1 MWRIYSWKLADRY
14 RDRFQG
20 AKFSVKA
27 KKRGR
32 RSLRFETLESR
43 LVLDAAPVI
52 SEVWADF
59 ELDANGEDVQLVSPL
74 GQVVSESDLDPA
86 QQTDSSSGTG
96 QAAEG
101 EGLPASWTNP
111 QEPLDVNDDSFV
123 TPIDV
128 LLVINTLNSDGA
140 HQLNAPSS
148 SDAPPPYLDASGDG
162 YVTAMDALLVINYL
176 NDPHDDSGTTD
187 IKLQGSSIAIEGSGA
202 TAVGSVATITAAGKY
217 SISGTL
223 TDGQVIVDT
232 MDDGQVTLILNG
244 ANITCSHSSPI
255 YVANADKTEIT
266 LATGTQNKI
275 TDGTSYPYAT
285 TEDPNAAIFSHDDLI
300 ISGNGS
306 LTVDAKFNNGITS
319 KDELTIAGGT
329 LTVSAVNDGIKG
341 QDSITIQAGT
351 TITVTAGGDGLQSSN
366 EEDLSKGV
374 VVIEGGTL
382 KITAG
387 ADGIQGE
394 TQVLIEGGTISVTS
408 GGGSTSSSSTVDSTK
423 GIKSSTD
430 ISISGGV
437 IDVNSRDDA
446 LHCNNS
452 LTIDGG
458 TLTLATAD
466 DGIHADSAITINGGN
481 VNITKCYE
489 AIESKDITVNNGTIH
504 LVSSDDGFNVSDG
517 SGGGMGG
524 PGTGGAWGGGG
535 TIAGSLNINGG
546 YIVVNAQGDGLDSNG
561 NINVT
566 GGTIIVHG
574 PTRNDNGALDCNG
587 TFLMSGGFL
596 VAVGSSGMAET
607 PDDSS
612 TQEVLAGSYGSA
624 QAAGTLLHVEAQ
636 DGTDILTFVPAKAY
650 QSLVI
655 CSPLL
660 NKGTTYD
667 VYSGGSSTGTL
678 ADGLYSGGTYTPG
691 TLLGSL
697 TIS

>member
-1 MWRIYSWKLADRY
+1 MPSCWLTASLARQLGAIFNLQRRVFSWSFATRKLR
-14 RDRFQG
+14 
-20 AKFSVKA
+20 
-27 KKRGR
+27 RGR
-32 RSLRFETLESR
+32 GTVLLR
-43 LVLDAAPVI
+43 
-52 SEVWADF
+52 W
-59 ELDANGEDVQLVSPL
+59 LVSPL
-74 GQVVSESDLDPA
+74 VQVVSEDDPDRA
-86 QQTDSSSGTG
+86 QQTDLSAGAG
-96 QAAEG
+96 QTAEG
-101 EGLPASWTNP
+101 ESLPTSWTNP

-123 TPIDV
+123 TPIDA
-128 LLVINTLNSDGA
+128 LQIINTLNSDGA
-140 HQLNAPSS
+140 RQLSTPSAS
-148 SDAPPPYLDASGDG
+148 NAPPPYLDISGDG

-176 NDPHDDSGTTD
+176 NKDNDDSGTTD
-187 IKLQGSSIAIEGSGA
+187 IKLQGSSIVVEGSGA
-202 TAVGSVATITAAGKY
+202 TAVGSVATITAAGTY

-223 TDGQVIVDT
+223 TNGQVIVDT
-232 MDDGQVTLILNG
+232 TDDGKVTLILNG

-255 YVANADKTEIT
+255 YVANADDTEIV
-266 LATGTQNKI
+266 LATGTQNHV
-275 TDGTSYPYAT
+275 TDGTSYPNAA
-285 TEDPNAAIFSHDDLI
+285 TEDPNAAIFSHEDLT
-300 ISGNGS
+300 ISGSGS
-306 LTVDAKFNNGITS
+306 LTVNAKFNNGITS

-341 QDSITIQAGT
+341 KDSITIQAGT
-351 TITVTAGGDGLQSSN
+351 TITVQAGGDGLPSSN
-366 EEDLSKGV
+366 DEDLSKGV

-382 KITAG
+382 NITAG

-394 TQVLIEGGTISVTS
+394 TQVLVEEGNISITS
-408 GGGSTSSSSTVDSTK
+408 GGGSTGSSGSVDSVK
-423 GIKSSTD
+423 GIKSAAD
-430 ISISGGV
+430 VSINGGV
-437 IDVNSRDDA
+437 IAVDSSDDA
-446 LHCNNS
+446 IHSNNS
-452 LTIDGG
+452 LTIGGG

-489 AIESKDITVNNGTIH
+489 AVESKDITVNNGTIH

-524 PGTGGAWGGGG
+524 PGTGGPWGGGG
-535 TIAGSLNINGG
+535 VIDGSLNINGG

-561 NINVT
+561 SINVT

-587 TFLMSGGFL
+587 TFLMSAGFL
-596 VAVGSSGMAET
+596 VAVGSSGMAES

-624 QAAGTLLHVEAQ
+624 QAAGTMLYVESQ
-636 DGTDILTFVPAKAY
+636 DGTNILAFVPAKAY

-660 NKGTTYD
+660 KKGTTYN
-667 VYSGGSSTGTL
+667 VYSGGSSMGTL

>member
-1 MWRIYSWKLADRY
+1 MWQVYGWKLADRC
-14 RDRFQG
+14 RDGFQA
-20 AKFSVKA
+20 AKFPVKA

-43 LVLDAAPVI
+43 LVLDAAQVI
-52 SEVWADF
+52 SEFWADF
-59 ELDANGEDVQLVSPL
+59 ELDADGEDIELVNL
-74 GQVVSESDLDPA
+74 VGQVVSESDADPA
-86 QQTDSSSGTG
+86 QQTGFSSGAG
-96 QAAEG
+96 QAAEE

-111 QEPLDVNDDSFV
+111 QQPLDVNDDSFV
-123 TPIDV
+123 GPIDA
-128 LLVINTLNSDGA
+128 LQVINTLNSDGA
-140 HQLNAPSS
+140 RQLSTPSAS
-148 SDAPPPYLDASGDG
+148 NAPPPYLDSSGDD

-176 NDPHDDSGTTD
+176 NDANDDSGTTD
-187 IKLQGSSIAIEGSGA
+187 IKLQDSSIVIEGSGA
-202 TAVGSVATITAAGKY
+202 TAVGSVATITAAGTY
-217 SISGTL
+217 GISGTL
-223 TDGQVIVDT
+223 NDGQVVVDT
-232 MDDGQVTLILNG
+232 LDDGKVTLILNG
-244 ANITCSHSSPI
+244 ANITCSHSAPI
-255 YVANADKTEIT
+255 YVANADDTEIV
-266 LATGTQNKI
+266 LATGSQNHV
-275 TDGTSYPYAT
+275 TDGTSYPNAT
-285 TEDPNAAIFSHDDLI
+285 TEDPNAAIFSHDDLT
-300 ISGNGS
+300 ISGSGS

-341 QDSITIQAGT
+341 RDSITIRAG

-366 EEDLSKGV
+366 DEDLAEGV

-382 KITAG
+382 KIISA

-394 TQVLIEGGTISVTS
+394 SQVVIDGGNITITS
-408 GGGSTSSSSTVDSTK
+408 GGGSTGSTSTDSAK
-423 GIKSSTD
+423 GIKSAAD
-430 ISISGGV
+430 VSINGGV
-437 IDVNSRDDA
+437 IDVNSSDDA
-446 LHCNNS
+446 LHSNNS
-452 LTIDGG
+452 LTIGGG

-466 DGIHADSAITINGGN
+466 DGIHADSTITINGGN
-481 VNITKCYE
+481 VTITKCYE
-489 AIESKDITVNNGTIH
+489 GIESAQVTINDGNIH

-535 TIAGSLNINGG
+535 VIDGSLNVHGG
-546 YIVVNAQGDGLDSNG
+546 YMVINAQGDGFDSNG
-561 NINVT
+561 SAYVT

-574 PTRNDNGALDCNG
+574 PTRNDNGAVDVNG
-587 TFLMSGGFL
+587 TFLMSGGLL

-624 QAAGTLLHVEAQ
+624 QAAGTMLHVESQ

-660 NKGTTYD
+660 KKGTTYD

-691 TLLGSL
+691 TKLGSL

>member
-1 MWRIYSWKLADRY
+1 M
-14 RDRFQG
+14 
-20 AKFSVKA
+20 KA
-27 KKRGR
+27 KKRRR

-52 SEVWADF
+52 SQVWADF
-59 ELDANGEDVQLVSPL
+59 DLNSDGEDVQLVSPL
-74 GQVVSESDLDPA
+74 GRVVSEDDPDRA
-86 QQTDSSSGTG
+86 QQTDLFAGAG
-96 QAAEG
+96 QTAEG
-101 EGLPASWTNP
+101 EGLAASWTNP

-123 TPIDV
+123 TPIDA
-128 LLVINTLNSDGA
+128 LQVINTLNSDGA
-140 HQLNAPSS
+140 RQLNTPSTVS
-148 SDAPPPYLDASGDG
+148 SPPPYLDTSGDG
-162 YVTAMDALLVINYL
+162 YVTAMDALLVINCL

-202 TAVGSVATITAAGKY
+202 TAVGSVATITAAGTY

-223 TDGQVIVDT
+223 TNGQVIVDT

-300 ISGNGS
+300 ISGSGS
-306 LTVDAKFNNGITS
+306 LTVDAKFNDGITS
-319 KDELTIAGGT
+319 KDELTIANGT
-329 LTVSAVNDGIKG
+329 ITVNAVDDGIKG
-341 QDSITIQAGT
+341 KDCVTIQAG

-374 VVIEGGTL
+374 VAIEGGTL

-394 TQVLIEGGTISVTS
+394 TQVVIDGGSISITS
-408 GGGSTSSSSTVDSTK
+408 GGGSTSSSSSSTVDSTK
-423 GIKSSTD
+423 GIKSATD

-437 IDVNSRDDA
+437 IDVNSFDDA

-452 LTIDGG
+452 LTIGGG

-466 DGIHADSAITINGGN
+466 DGIHADTAITINGGN
-481 VNITKCYE
+481 VTISKCYE
-489 AIESKDITVNNGTIH
+489 GIESAEITINDGNIH

-524 PGTGGAWGGGG
+524 PGTGGPWGGGG
-535 TIAGSLNINGG
+535 VIDGSLNINGG
-546 YIVVNAQGDGLDSNG
+546 YLVVNAQGDGLDSNG

-596 VAVGSSGMAET
+596 VAVGSSGMAES

-624 QAAGTLLHVEAQ
+624 QAAGTMLHVESQ

-660 NKGTTYD
+660 KKGTTYN